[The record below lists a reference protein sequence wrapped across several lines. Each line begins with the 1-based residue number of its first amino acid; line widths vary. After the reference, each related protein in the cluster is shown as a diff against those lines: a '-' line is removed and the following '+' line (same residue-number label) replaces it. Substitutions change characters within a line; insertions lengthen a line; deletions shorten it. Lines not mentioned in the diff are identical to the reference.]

1 VKKMRRKAMHLT
13 SRDRFATVFV
23 AAIALVYVL
32 WLAGV
37 ESQGATEVRV
47 VTGIVLA
54 LGFGA
59 SASAVVPGFDG
70 LLHASK
76 LYLAGT
82 SLLGL
87 GAFVAGIAALVTGR
101 EVMLGVLVATTVV
114 LWTIS
119 TVRHSIDAGS
129 KQRDADVHPT
139 RRAREPG
146 FWDVRTTS

>member
-1 VKKMRRKAMHLT
+1 MHLT
-13 SRDRFATVFV
+13 SKNRFATVFV
-23 AAIALVYVL
+23 AAAALVYAF

-37 ESQGATEVRV
+37 GSQGATGVRV

-59 SASAVVPGFDG
+59 SAFAVVPTFDG
-70 LLHASK
+70 SLHGSK

-87 GAFVAGIAALVTGR
+87 GALVAGIAALVTGR

-114 LWTIS
+114 LWAIS
-119 TVRHSIDAGS
+119 TARHVIATGS
-129 KQRDADVHPT
+129 TKGSTDFRPT
-139 RRAREPG
+139 GRAREPG